1 MDTVWLHDFVCL
13 ARTLNFTRAAEE
25 RSITQSAFSRR
36 IRSLE
41 AWAGGPLID
50 RGTYPLRLTPAGVEF
65 LPVARGIL
73 LQLEQA
79 RLDLPSRAPGGA
91 FATFAAPHSISVSH
105 LAPML
110 GAMAKIHPEIRTH
123 VISDNLHAC
132 CDALNEGACKFLLCY
147 RNPRVPL
154 TLDEQRFARVDLGV
168 DRLTPVCAP
177 ASGGREPTWR
187 LPGTRRVPTPYLAY
201 APGAFLGAVV
211 ETILADRRPALELRH
226 VDAFAAALKARALDG
241 AGVAWLPA
249 SHAAEEL
256 RRGNLVVAGGVIW
269 EGQLD
274 VTLYADVSRLEEDG
288 QTVLRYFRSLAR
300 APVPLPRPPG
310 QGTRSA

>member
-13 ARTLNFTRAAEE
+13 ARTRSFTRAAQE

-50 RGTYPLRLTPAGVEF
+50 RGTYPPRLTPAGIEF
-65 LPVARGIL
+65 LPMARAIL
-73 LQLEQA
+73 QQLDQA
-79 RLDLPSRAPGGA
+79 QHDLPGRAPGTA
-91 FATFAAPHSISVSH
+91 FVTFAAPHSISVSH

-110 GAMAKIHPEIRTH
+110 AAMAKVHPEIRTH

-132 CDALNEGACKFLLCY
+132 CHALNEGASRFLLCY
-147 RNPRVPL
+147 RNSCVPL
-154 TLDEQRFARVDLGV
+154 DLDEQRFERIDLGS
-168 DRLTPVCAP
+168 DRLVPVCVP
-177 ASGGREPTWR
+177 AAGSNRPAWR
-187 LPGTRRVPTPYLAY
+187 LPGARRAPIPGLAY
-201 APGAFLGAVV
+201 ARGAFLGAVV
-211 ETILADRRPALELRH
+211 ETLLARRGAVLEIRH

-256 RRGNLVVAGGVIW
+256 RLGSLVVTGGSNW
-269 EGQLD
+269 EARLD
-274 VTLYADVSRLEEDG
+274 VALYADVGRLEEHDRRALG
-288 QTVLRYFRSLAR
+288 YFRDLAR
-300 APVPLPRPPG
+300 
-310 QGTRSA
+310 TRFSASRG

>member
-1 MDTVWLHDFVCL
+1 MDTVWLQDFVCL

-36 IRSLE
+36 IQSLE

-50 RGTYPLRLTPAGVEF
+50 RGTYPPRLTPAGVEF
-65 LPVARGIL
+65 LPIARAIL

-79 RLDLPSRAPGGA
+79 RHELPSRAPGLA
-91 FATFAAPHSISVSH
+91 FVTFAAPHSISVSH

-132 CDALNEGACKFLLCY
+132 CHALNEGACKFLLCY
-147 RNPRVPL
+147 RNARVPL
-154 TLDEQRFARVDLGV
+154 ALDEQRFARVDLGI
-168 DRLTPVCAP
+168 DRLVPVCVP
-177 ASGGREPTWR
+177 ASGGREPAWR
-187 LPGTRRVPTPYLAY
+187 LPGTRRAPTPYLAY
-201 APGAFLGAVV
+201 ARGAFLGAVV
-211 ETILADRRPALELRH
+211 ETILGERHPGLELRH

-256 RRGNLVVAGGVIW
+256 RRGDLVVAGGAAW

-288 QTVLRYFRSLAR
+288 QAVLRYFRELAR
-300 APVPLPRPPG
+300 VHSPAPRATRPG
-310 QGTRSA
+310 GRAA